1 MDMPIIF
8 LAPPEYANMTGIQ
21 RVDDETHEVTAV
33 ILDDGTDM
41 TKAACSYK
49 AVNV

>member
-1 MDMPIIF
+1 MDMPIVF
-8 LAPPEYANMTGIQ
+8 LSPEEYAGMTGIQ

-41 TKAACSYK
+41 SSIGASYK
-49 AVNV
+49 AVDA

>member
-1 MDMPIIF
+1 MDMPITF
-8 LAPPEYANMTGIQ
+8 LSPPEYVGKTGIQ

-41 TKAACSYK
+41 SNIGASYR
-49 AVNV
+49 ATDA

>member
-1 MDMPIIF
+1 MDMPITF
-8 LAPPEYANMTGIQ
+8 LAPAEYAVMTGIQ

-41 TKAACSYK
+41 SDKGASYR
-49 AVNV
+49 ASNA